1 MLHANK
7 RNLANEA
14 CVRPESDWVDE
25 RWTWL
30 AETSESF
37 SLQSSYLFFSPKL
50 QAIWK
55 ASSTFFFNMSA
66 IIKLALHFKHTIF
79 THHPVLPLLDVFSL
93 LFVCG
98 CYRCCR
104 YLLNS
109 RIFVGLFLRIFLVFL
124 LFFFFS
130 SYCWACH
137 ILAGRAQWR
146 FHMTCYIDFLLP
158 IESDWN
164 SLAGF
169 VCQFAFLLVIF
180 CFPFICSTQF

>member
-37 SLQSSYLFFSPKL
+37 SLQSSYLFFFSPKL

-55 ASSTFFFNMSA
+55 ASSTFFFFNMSA

-124 LFFFFS
+124 LFFFLVLIVGLVTSWLAAHNDGFT
-130 SYCWACH
+130 WLA
-137 ILAGRAQWR
+137 IL
-146 FHMTCYIDFLLP
+146 
-158 IESDWN
+158 
-164 SLAGF
+164 
-169 VCQFAFLLVIF
+169 IF
-180 CFPFICSTQF
+180 CFQLRAIGTLSQVLSVSLHFC